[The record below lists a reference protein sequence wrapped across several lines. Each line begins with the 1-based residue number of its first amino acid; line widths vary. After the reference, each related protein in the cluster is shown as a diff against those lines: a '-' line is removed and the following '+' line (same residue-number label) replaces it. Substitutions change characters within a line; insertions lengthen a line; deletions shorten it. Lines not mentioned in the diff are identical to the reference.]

1 MCSLLSLSI
10 DRRAGGV
17 DSDILRIGYA
27 SPGDSSIE
35 DSIRGSGC
43 GSSHGVTE
51 EIGVEG
57 DSLLRLVA
65 TSVVAAPKVASNWE

>member
-17 DSDILRIGYA
+17 ILRIGYV
-27 SPGDSSIE
+27 SPGDSSIG

-51 EIGVEG
+51 EIGVDG

-65 TSVVAAPKVASNWE
+65 TSFVAAPKIDCSLA